1 MKIVAFDESGHSGE
15 NLLDR
20 QQPVYALAG
29 VCLEEQVAS
38 DFVTELLKDR
48 QATELKF
55 AALRKGS
62 SGRRL
67 VLDALKSE
75 HLAAENR
82 RLSVSEKGWFLAGKV
97 IDLLVEP
104 MTLSSA
110 AFYESGMHQLSADW
124 LFLQASEEVG
134 LERWQDF
141 LEAFVTAARS
151 QDEDELAAI
160 AELAERLQEIK
171 SFEGST
177 TARILA
183 PVPASVDYL
192 AEQLRGP
199 GAKDQLEPAV
209 TALVGHMEAWSE
221 RLGEPF
227 RAVHDDSK
235 VIEAWVEEIMRLSD
249 PRIEPVSIESDVA
262 TFRLPLLATN
272 IEFATSET
280 TPAIQLAD
288 LIAGAAS
295 WWLKDLVS
303 GDGEDAFAAEIKAT
317 GLRADWVVGPLAF
330 QEQAFQHAAS

>member
-1 MKIVAFDESGHSGE
+1 VRTVAFDESGHSGE

-20 QQPVYALAG
+20 QQPIYALAG
-29 VCLEEQVAS
+29 VCLDEGVAN
-38 DFVTELLKDR
+38 DFVAELLKDR

-55 AALRKGS
+55 TSLRKGS

-75 HLAAENR
+75 HLVLENR

-104 MTLSSA
+104 IIPSSA
-110 AFYESGMHQLSADW
+110 VFYENGMHQLSADW
-124 LFLQASEEVG
+124 LYFQAAEEVG
-134 LERWQDF
+134 VERWQEF
-141 LEAFVTAARS
+141 LKVFVAAARG
-151 QDEDELAAI
+151 QGDDKQI
-160 AELAERLQEIK
+160 VMAELAERLQEIQG
-171 SFEGST
+171 FEGTT
-177 TARILA
+177 TARVLA

-192 AEQLRGP
+192 AKHLSGP
-199 GAKDQLEPAV
+199 GAKDQLEPAL
-209 TALVGHMEAWSE
+209 TALVGHLEAWSE

-227 RAVHDDSK
+227 RVVHDDSK
-235 VIEAWVEEIMRLSD
+235 VIEIWVEEIMRWSD

-288 LIAGAAS
+288 ILAGAVA
-295 WWLKDLVS
+295 WWLKDLTAGS
-303 GDGEDAFAAEIKAT
+303 ENDPFATEIKAT
-317 GLRADWVVGPLAF
+317 GLRADWVVGSLDF
-330 QEQAFQHAAS
+330 QREALLPED